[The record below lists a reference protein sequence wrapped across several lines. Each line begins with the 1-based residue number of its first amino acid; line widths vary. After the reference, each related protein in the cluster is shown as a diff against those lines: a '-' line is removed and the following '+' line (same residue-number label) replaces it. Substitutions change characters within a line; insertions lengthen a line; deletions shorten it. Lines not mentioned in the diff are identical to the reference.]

1 MQNCEDLQS
10 LKILLPLKFTVDK
23 DIQETHQLNE
33 GKAFTKRE
41 IDALEYMAGY
51 CFKKIYLK
59 IRNSKHWKS
68 DLSQQ
73 YLSILRAIKTDT
85 PQTLV
90 DIKSRGGLWKV
101 QKSIQ
106 VLKKAEIIFCSSS
119 SRQNIRSINAKQIV
133 EAIMMDP
140 LVKSNL
146 AFLAS
151 SSELSVDK
159 EVAKSLFEHV
169 IHLFIQVRS
178 HSLAKE
184 IKEKRKERK
193 ISTKKRPL
201 RTEIKQASLS
211 KDLGH

>member
-1 MQNCEDLQS
+1 MAGLQSSDFVVGEDLDVLFDFCDDEWLDGDIEIQQQ
-10 LKILLPLKFTVDK
+10 LICIGEEVLDK

-41 IDALEYMAGY
+41 IDALE
-51 CFKKIYLK
+51 
-59 IRNSKHWKS
+59 
-68 DLSQQ
+68 
-73 YLSILRAIKTDT
+73 
-85 PQTLV
+85 
-90 DIKSRGGLWKV
+90 
-101 QKSIQ
+101 
-106 VLKKAEIIFCSSS
+106 
-119 SRQNIRSINAKQIV
+119 QNICKKSINAKQIV

-159 EVAKSLFEHV
+159 EVAKNLFEHV
-169 IHLFIQVRS
+169 IHLFIRVRS

-184 IKEKRKERK
+184 IKEKHKERK